1 MERKLTTVDDLA
13 GMTPA
18 ERHQNFEDSIVW
30 DLAQL
35 PPERLSGLRARFES
49 RLAERDAQNA
59 S

>member
-1 MERKLTTVDDLA
+1 MEQKLTTVSDLA

-18 ERHQNFEDSIVW
+18 ERQQNFDDSVVW
-30 DLAQL
+30 DLDEL
-35 PPERLSGLRARFES
+35 PPDRLARLRARFES